1 MSDEPAHRGLRH
13 WLGFVGSGTTSFV
26 VDAGVFK
33 GVTLATGAPYWV
45 ARIVSIACAMVV
57 GWLCH
62 RTWTFAV
69 TTPPNI
75 REFGRFA
82 SVAWSASVLNYA
94 IGQLIL
100 YVRPSTEPLIA
111 IFVAGIC
118 AMAASYFGF
127 RFAAFRRPG

>member
-1 MSDEPAHRGLRH
+1 MSDQPAHRGLRH
-13 WLGFVGSGTTSFV
+13 WLGFVASGGTSFV

-33 GVTLATGAPYWV
+33 LATWATSAPYWV
-45 ARIVSIACAMVV
+45 ARIGSIACAMVV

-82 SVAWSASVLNYA
+82 GVAWSASVLNYA
-94 IGQLIL
+94 IGYFIL
-100 YVRPSTEPLIA
+100 FVRPSTEPLFA
-111 IFVAGIC
+111 IFIAGIC

-127 RFAAFRRPG
+127 RFGAFRRSG